1 MSIVRPAVKCLRV
14 DLAWTSIVAMERD
27 ALISRFREGYV
38 EVERAVSGLTD
49 DDLDRRGLNGGWT
62 PRQVVHHLAD
72 SEATAYVRLRKL
84 IAEDEATIQAY
95 DEPEFARRLH
105 YDRPIGSS
113 LAVLKAVRAASLE
126 LLESLTA
133 DEWDR
138 RGTHAESGAYSV
150 EDWLRIYAGHSHDH
164 ATQIREAVGPGP

>member
-1 MSIVRPAVKCLRV
+1 MK
-14 DLAWTSIVAMERD
+14 RD
-27 ALISRFREGYV
+27 ALISRFREGYAAV
-38 EVERAVSGLTD
+38 EQAVDGLTD
-49 DDLDRRGLNGGWT
+49 DDLDRPGPEGGWT

-84 IAEDEATIQAY
+84 IAEDEAIIQAY

-113 LAVLKAVRAASLE
+113 LAVLQAVRAASLE
-126 LLESLTA
+126 LLESLTPT
-133 DEWDR
+133 EWDR

-150 EDWLRIYAGHSHDH
+150 DDWLRIYAGHSLDH
-164 ATQIREAVGPGP
+164 AAQIREAVRPTG

>member
-1 MSIVRPAVKCLRV
+1 M
-14 DLAWTSIVAMERD
+14 DRD
-27 ALISRFREGYV
+27 ALLARFREGYAAV
-38 EVERAVSGLTD
+38 EQAVDGLTD
-49 DDLDRRGLNGGWT
+49 DDLDRPGPGDGWT

-84 IAEDEATIQAY
+84 IAEDDAVIQAY

-105 YDRPIGSS
+105 YDRPIGAS

-126 LLESLTA
+126 LLESLAT

-138 RGTHAESGAYSV
+138 RGTHAESGTYSV
-150 EDWLRIYAGHSHDH
+150 DDWLRIYAGHSHDH
-164 ATQIREAVGPGP
+164 ANQIVESGACRSDHVT

>member
-1 MSIVRPAVKCLRV
+1 MTK
-14 DLAWTSIVAMERD
+14 RD
-27 ALISRFREGYV
+27 ELISRFRDGYI

-49 DDLDRRGLNGGWT
+49 DELDRPGPTGGWT

-84 IAEDEATIQAY
+84 IAEDDASIQAY

-113 LAVLKAVRAASLE
+113 LAVLKAVRVASLE
-126 LLESLTA
+126 LLESLTSA
-133 DEWDR
+133 EWDR
-138 RGTHAESGAYSV
+138 RGTHEESGAYSV
-150 EDWLRIYAGHSHDH
+150 DDWLRIYSGHSHDH
-164 ATQIREAVGPGP
+164 ANQIREATA